1 MRLIFLLIALVAMV
15 LIPFFIWGDAL
26 MAFFTW
32 EHSLEWLRGYGD
44 WAWAI
49 AIVLLIGDLFLP
61 LPATIIM
68 SALGYIYGPLVGGL
82 ISAAGSFASGVLAYW
97 LCRMVGDGAA
107 IWLLGQKEY
116 ERGKKISTQ
125 VGGWVVALS
134 RWLPVFPEVIACM
147 AGLTRMP
154 VMNFYVALVCGSLP
168 LGFTYAIV
176 GNSGVTNP
184 VLAIGLSAGLPPL
197 IWFGVNKIIRTRL
210 KEGINNGVRPS
221 D

>member
-1 MRLIFLLIALVAMV
+1 MRLIFLLIVLVAVV
-15 LIPFFIWGDAL
+15 LIPFFIWGDTL
-26 MAFFTW
+26 MAFFSW
-32 EHSLEWLRGYGD
+32 EHSLEWLRGYGT

-49 AIVLLIGDLFLP
+49 AIILLIADLFLP

-97 LCRMVGDGAA
+97 LCRMLGENAA
-107 IWLLGQKEY
+107 TWVLGKKEY
-116 ERGKKISTQ
+116 ERGKKISAR

-154 VMNFYVALVCGSLP
+154 PKNFYLALACGSLP
-168 LGFTYAIV
+168 LGFIYAII
-176 GNSGVTNP
+176 GNSGIENP
-184 VLAIGLSAGLPPL
+184 ALAIGLSACLPPV
-197 IWFGVNKIIRTRL
+197 IWFVVSRVLRSSL
-210 KEGINNGVRPS
+210 KES
-221 D
+221 E

>member
-1 MRLIFLLIALVAMV
+1 MRLIFLLIVLVAVV
-15 LIPFFIWGDAL
+15 LIPFFIWGDTL
-26 MAFFTW
+26 MAFFSW
-32 EHSLEWLRGYGD
+32 EHSLEWLRGYGT

-49 AIVLLIGDLFLP
+49 AIVLLIADLFLP

-97 LCRMVGDGAA
+97 LCRMLGENAA
-107 IWLLGQKEY
+107 TWVLGKNDY
-116 ERGKKISTQ
+116 ERGKKISAR

-154 VMNFYVALVCGSLP
+154 AKNFYLALACGSLP
-168 LGFTYAIV
+168 LGFIYAII
-176 GNSGVTNP
+176 GNSGIENP
-184 VLAIGLSAGLPPL
+184 ALAIGLSACLPPV
-197 IWFGVNKIIRTRL
+197 IWFVVSRVLRSSL
-210 KEGINNGVRPS
+210 KES
-221 D
+221 E

>member
-1 MRLIFLLIALVAMV
+1 MRLIFLLIALVIIV
-15 LIPFFIWGDAL
+15 LIPFFIWGDTL
-26 MAFFTW
+26 MAFFSW
-32 EHSLEWLRGYGD
+32 EHSLEWLKAYGT

-49 AIVLLIGDLFLP
+49 AIVLLIADLFLP

-97 LCRMVGDGAA
+97 LCRMLGENAA
-107 IWLLGQKEY
+107 TWVLGKKDY
-116 ERGKKISTQ
+116 ERGKKISAR

-154 VMNFYVALVCGSLP
+154 AKNFYLALACGSLP
-168 LGFTYAIV
+168 LGFIYAII
-176 GNSGVTNP
+176 GNSGIENP
-184 VLAIGLSAGLPPL
+184 ALAIGLSACLPPI
-197 IWFGVNKIIRTRL
+197 IWFVVSRVLRSSL
-210 KEGINNGVRPS
+210 KES
-221 D
+221 E

>member
-1 MRLIFLLIALVAMV
+1 MRLIFLLIALVAIV
-15 LIPFFIWGDAL
+15 LIPFFIWGDSL
-26 MAFFTW
+26 MAFFSW
-32 EHSLEWLRGYGD
+32 ERSLEWLRGYGA

-49 AIVLLIGDLFLP
+49 AIVLLIADLFLP

-97 LCRMVGDGAA
+97 LCRMLGENAA
-107 IWLLGQKEY
+107 TWVLGQKDY
-116 ERGKKISTQ
+116 DRGKKVSAN

-154 VMNFYVALVCGSLP
+154 LKNFYLALACGSLP
-168 LGFTYAIV
+168 LGFTYAVI
-176 GNSGVTNP
+176 GNSGIENP
-184 VLAIGLSAGLPPL
+184 ALAIGLSACIPPI
-197 IWFGVNKIIRTRL
+197 IWFVVSRVLRTSL
-210 KEGINNGVRPS
+210 KEAESN
-221 D
+221 

>member
-1 MRLIFLLIALVAMV
+1 MRLIFLLIALVAIV
-15 LIPFFIWGDAL
+15 LIPFFIWGDTL
-26 MAFFTW
+26 MAFFSW
-32 EHSLEWLRGYGD
+32 EHSLDWLRGYGE

-82 ISAAGSFASGVLAYW
+82 ISAVGSFASGALAYW
-97 LCRMVGDGAA
+97 LCRMLGENAA
-107 IWLLGQKEY
+107 TWVLGKKDY
-116 ERGKKISTQ
+116 ERGKKISAQ

-154 VMNFYVALVCGSLP
+154 VMNFYIALACGSLP
-168 LGFTYAIV
+168 LGFIYAIV
-176 GNSGVTNP
+176 GHSGVANP
-184 VLAIGLSAGLPPL
+184 ALAIGLSACIPPV
-197 IWFGVNKIIRTRL
+197 IWFVVSHVLRTSL
-210 KEGINNGVRPS
+210 KESESN
-221 D
+221 